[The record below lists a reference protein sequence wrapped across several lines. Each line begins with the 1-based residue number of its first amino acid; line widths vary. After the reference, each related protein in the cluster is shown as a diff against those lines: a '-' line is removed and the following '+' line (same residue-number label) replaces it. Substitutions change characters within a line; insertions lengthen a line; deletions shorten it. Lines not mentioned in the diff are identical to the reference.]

1 MKPLIIALTLIAA
14 VVASIWYFSRP
25 DPITVK
31 LHTVD
36 VGTVKSTVS
45 NTRVGTVKA
54 CRRAYLAPATGG
66 QVAKLAVKEGSQ
78 VRQGQVLMEVW
89 NKDLRAQ
96 IDLATADTR
105 SSQAKANQ
113 ACALA
118 AGAKREADR
127 LLKLRRHKQI
137 VSEESVDTA
146 VTESKSRRAA
156 CKAAK
161 ASIAV
166 NRARIASAEAAVER
180 TVVIAPF
187 DGVVAEVNAEL
198 GEFVTPSPP
207 GIATLPAIDLLDIS
221 CLYVTAPIDEVDA
234 PAIKNGMHA
243 CVSLDAF
250 PEKRCSGTV
259 SRIAPYVLDR
269 EKQARTVEVEVQIT
283 DEKDLQGLLPGYS
296 ADIEILINS
305 TDDVLRIPTETI
317 LEGNRVLVYQD
328 GEPLQERQFQPGLSN
343 WDFTEIV
350 SGIKQGEKVVVSI
363 GKEGV
368 EAGADVIPET
378 DRTTMRLSGQK

>member
-14 VVASIWYFSRP
+14 IVASIWYFSRP

-36 VGTVKSTVS
+36 IGTVKSTVS

-96 IDLATADTR
+96 IDLANADAQ
-105 SSQAKANQ
+105 SSQAKADQ
-113 ACALA
+113 ACAIA
-118 AGAKREADR
+118 AGAKREANR
-127 LLKLRRHKQI
+127 LLRLRKHKQI

-146 VTESKSRRAA
+146 VTESKSRYAA

-166 NRARIASAEAAVER
+166 NRARITAAEAAMER
-180 TVVIAPF
+180 TAVIAPF

-234 PAIKNGMHA
+234 PSIKNGMHA

-250 PEKRCSGTV
+250 PKKRCSGSV
-259 SRIAPYVLDR
+259 HRIAPYVLDR

-283 DEKDLQGLLPGYS
+283 DAKDLQGLLPGYS
-296 ADIEILINS
+296 ADIEILIDS
-305 TDDVLRIPTETI
+305 TEDVLRIPTETI

-328 GEPLQERQFQPGLSN
+328 GESLLERQFEPGLSN

-350 SGIKQGEKVVVSI
+350 SGIDRGEKIVVSI

-368 EAGADVIPET
+368 EAGADVTPES
-378 DRTTMRLSGQK
+378 DDGPK